1 MNRKVSLKD
10 IAQKVGVST
19 ALVSYVL
26 NDKRRNRVSQG
37 LAEKIKKTAAALHYH
52 PNQIAKSLKTN
63 KTNTIGLIV
72 ADISNPFSSQI
83 ARAIEDEAEK
93 NDYTVILGSSG
104 ENAEKSA
111 KLINIFLERQVD
123 GIIICPVENTQTQV
137 RYLQKSTIPF
147 VLLDRYFPEVKAN
160 HVSVNNFGAAYAA
173 VDHLAKQG
181 YRNIGMIAYKTSLV
195 HLQERTRGYI
205 TAIRNNQLPFK
216 KSRLKELAMACQH
229 SEVEKAID
237 RLLQQPVDALFF
249 TSNTLAS
256 CGIKYINRLRIQV
269 PQELG
274 IVSFDETEAADLF
287 YAPLTYI
294 KQPIEEM
301 GKQSLHILLDK
312 IAGKKKMVTSNI
324 DGELIIQRSSV
335 NQKN

>member
-1 MNRKVSLKD
+1 MNKKVSLKD

-26 NDKRRNRVSQG
+26 NDKRQNRVG
-37 LAEKIKKTAAALHYH
+37 KDLAKKIKKTATTLNYR

-123 GIIICPVENTQTQV
+123 GIIICPVENTQAQV
-137 RYLQKSTIPF
+137 RYLHKINIPF

-160 HVSVNNFGAAYAA
+160 HVSVNNFGAAYMA
-173 VDHLAKQG
+173 VDHLIKQG

-205 TAIRNNQLPFK
+205 EALRNNKQSFK
-216 KSRLKELAMACQH
+216 KSRLKELKMGCTQQ
-229 SEVEKAID
+229 EVEKAID
-237 RLLQQPVDALFF
+237 QLLKQPVDALFF

-256 CGIKYINRLRIQV
+256 CGIKYINKLHIQV
-269 PQELG
+269 PNDLG

-294 KQPIEEM
+294 KQPIDEM

-312 IAGKKKMVTSNI
+312 ISGKKKMITSNI
-324 DGELIIQRSSV
+324 DGELIVQRSSV
-335 NQKN
+335 LE